1 MSLNLDREFFLD
13 HYTHPRNNEVLPHPH
28 AKAEDINP
36 LCGDRVEIGVQIADD
51 HIAAIYFQGRG
62 CAVSQASASILTE
75 MVEGKSVQ
83 DVREMSEDDFLD
95 ALGIPISPARSNC
108 AFLSLRILHRCLGQY
123 EQSSER
129 RVVDDANART
139 RTGAGK
145 ATDDA
150 GR

>member
-36 LCGDRVEIGVQIADD
+36 LCGDRVEIGVQVEDGRIS
-51 HIAAIYFQGRG
+51 AIYFQGRG
-62 CAVSQASASILTE
+62 CAVSQAAASILTE
-75 MVEGKSVQ
+75 MVESKKVQ

-108 AFLSLRILHRCLGQY
+108 AFLSLRVLHRCLT
-123 EQSSER
+123 EL
-129 RVVDDANART
+129 NAS
-139 RTGAGK
+139 A
-145 ATDDA
+145 
-150 GR
+150 